1 MVYECCDANGMESNV
16 HIRLMVSRGLKP
28 TPYQDPSTTLG
39 MPTIV
44 VLPGVEEFNGR
55 AESTDELHALILEL
69 IATSEHKKGV

>member
-1 MVYECCDANGMESNV
+1 MVYECCDANGMDSNV

-44 VLPGVEEFNGR
+44 VLPGEDAV
-55 AESTDELHALILEL
+55 LEL
-69 IATSEHKKGV
+69 VL